1 VTDPIESML
10 SSAEAIAT
18 AYAKALIVDRAALH
32 DAQESNDVMLAF
44 QTLRAAYRTDVA
56 PILAHARAA
65 AGGAIDPIATY
76 RASGYRQAKASE
88 RRALA
93 PGTGIV

>member
-1 VTDPIESML
+1 MPRRS
-10 SSAEAIAT
+10 
-18 AYAKALIVDRAALH
+18 IVDREAFTRRRK
-32 DAQESNDVMLAF
+32 SNDVMMAF
-44 QTLRAAYRTDVA
+44 QALRPAYRTNVS

-65 AGGAIDPIATY
+65 AGGAIDPIASY
-76 RASGYRQAKASE
+76 RASGYRQSKARE